1 MYALINSE
9 RKNLSDRNIRGF
21 SIIELMVTIAI
32 AAIVLM
38 LAVPSFTRAI
48 DQGKFTSAS
57 NELITAMN
65 FARNEAMR
73 RSRPVSVRM
82 NTGGWIDGWTAFVD
96 PDRNGVI
103 GPPTDLLRAGNA
115 TPAVQI
121 TGGAGGLEANVLFDS
136 RGRRLTNPGAPFVEF
151 LVHKSG
157 ASSDQRRWVCIAENG
172 RIATVKGANSCAG
185 A

>member
-1 MYALINSE
+1 MFANTKSE
-9 RKNLSDRNIRGF
+9 IEATQKPNIRGF
-21 SIIELMVTIAI
+21 TIVELMVTIAI
-32 AAIVLM
+32 ASIVLM

-57 NELITAMN
+57 NELVTAMN
-65 FARNEAMR
+65 FARNEAIR

-115 TPAVQI
+115 TPGVQI

-136 RGRRLTNPGAPFVEF
+136 RGRRLTSPGAPFVEF
-151 LVHKSG
+151 LVHKTG
-157 ASSDQRRWVCIAENG
+157 AALDQRRWVCIAGNG
-172 RIATVKGANSCAG
+172 RIATVKGASSCAG